1 MQAQASTS
9 MPYIDHTYGGM
20 NGYSGGLAPLNP
32 PAARGEHIW
41 IQIWQYIP
49 IYPAIIPI
57 YALLS
62 DTLGVLGSDLS
73 GGSPRPPYGPRP
85 SSDQTATLPGLL
97 VGQVRPRLGDFIS
110 ISIGRKTLVTPTQ
123 VNNTRSNAYAAK
135 VLMVRCCLKR

>member
-57 YALLS
+57 YALLCP
-62 DTLGVLGSDLS
+62 LGVLGSDIS
-73 GGSPRPPYGPRP
+73 GGSPRGLAIH
-85 SSDQTATLPGLL
+85 SDPATGINPATILL
-97 VGQVRPRLGDFIS
+97 MSHTIVRGQARDHHIEDELFDRYQYIV
-110 ISIGRKTLVTPTQ
+110 
-123 VNNTRSNAYAAK
+123 A
-135 VLMVRCCLKR
+135 

>member
-1 MQAQASTS
+1 MRMRIMAARAAQSK
-9 MPYIDHTYGGM
+9 MRPYHNLHATTNISYFSDLDNFDIDY
-20 NGYSGGLAPLNP
+20 GYSGGLAPLNP

-73 GGSPRPPYGPRP
+73 GAPPGPPMGQRDRVKGTHF
-85 SSDQTATLPGLL
+85 SDLEIFCNYP
-97 VGQVRPRLGDFIS
+97 
-110 ISIGRKTLVTPTQ
+110 
-123 VNNTRSNAYAAK
+123 
-135 VLMVRCCLKR
+135 